1 MWEGITKE
9 WKSEDKVPSVRE
21 TSHAI
26 RSKPKYSK
34 RTYDF
39 LKQQEIINEAL
50 ILLCMEELRTVR
62 IKK

>member
-1 MWEGITKE
+1 M
-9 WKSEDKVPSVRE
+9 
-21 TSHAI
+21 
-26 RSKPKYSK
+26 

-62 IKK
+62 IKKKQMLQSII